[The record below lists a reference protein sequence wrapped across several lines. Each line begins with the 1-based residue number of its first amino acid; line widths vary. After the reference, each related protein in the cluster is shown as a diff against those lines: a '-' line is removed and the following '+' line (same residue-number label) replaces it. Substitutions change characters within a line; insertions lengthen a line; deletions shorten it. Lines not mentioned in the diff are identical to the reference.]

1 MGIWRKEYAFM
12 LLVRMKIGR
21 PIMENSMDI
30 PQNIKN
36 KEAI

>member
-1 MGIWRKEYAFM
+1 MEKGICFYVIGENE
-12 LLVRMKIGR
+12 IGR